1 MERPITVGTISL
13 GCPKNLVDT
22 EVMLGLLRQAGFS
35 LVGEPEQADILLVNT
50 CCFIGEARQ
59 EATEAIEEAIV
70 WRRSPRARALLVAGC
85 WPQSDPY
92 HLRQHFPEIDAL
104 LGPDDVPRIVEIV
117 NRALGGETGRLE
129 SAPAD
134 FRPAPPTAPTYLY
147 DETTP
152 RLRTTPPWTAY
163 LKIAEGC
170 GHHCRFCVIPSLRGA
185 YRSRGL
191 ESVVAEASAMA
202 SQGVREVNL
211 IAQDTSAYGRDTR
224 EADIAE
230 LLARLAQIEGLHWIR
245 MLYGYP
251 TSITPRLI
259 ETMAS
264 QAAVCRYLDIPFQ
277 HADREVLRRMGRP
290 GEGSTYL
297 DLIAKLRA
305 AMPDIAIR
313 SAFIVG
319 YPGETEDEFRH
330 LLDFLEAAQLDRA
343 GAFTYSPEAGTPAAA
358 LPDHV
363 PAEVA
368 EQRYHRFMAA
378 QQTISLARNRRWVGR
393 ELEVLVEAPQEK
405 AGWMGR
411 SFRDAPEI
419 DGLVLLRP
427 GRRALRAGEFVTA
440 RITGA
445 EPYDL
450 VGRAA
455 ERG

>member
-1 MERPITVGTISL
+1 MERSLAVATISL

-22 EVMLGLLRQAGFS
+22 EVMLGLLQQAGFA
-35 LVGEPEQADILLVNT
+35 LVGDPEQADILLVNT
-50 CCFIGEARQ
+50 CCFIGEARR
-59 EATEAIEEAIV
+59 EATEAIEEAV
-70 WRRSPRARALLVAGC
+70 AWRRNPRARALLVAGC

-92 HLRQHFPEIDAL
+92 HLRQHFPEIDAM

-117 NRALGGETGRLE
+117 NRALGGEAGRPE
-129 SAPAD
+129 VVQPAAPQ
-134 FRPAPPTAPTYLY
+134 YLY

-170 GHHCRFCVIPSLRGA
+170 GHQCRFCVIPSLRGA
-185 YRSRGL
+185 YRSRRL
-191 ESVVAEASAMA
+191 ESVVAEATALA
-202 SQGVREVNL
+202 ADGVREINL
-211 IAQDTSAYGRDTR
+211 IAQDTSAYGRDTG
-224 EADIAE
+224 ETDMAE
-230 LLARLAQIEGLHWIR
+230 LLTRLAQVEGLRWIR

-259 ETMAS
+259 ETMAA
-264 QAAVCRYLDIPFQ
+264 QEAVCDYLDIPFQ
-277 HADREVLRRMGRP
+277 HADRAVLRRMGRP

-297 DLIAKLRA
+297 ELIATLRA

-313 SAFIVG
+313 TAFIVG
-319 YPGETEDEFRH
+319 YPGETEEEFQH

-343 GAFTYSPEAGTPAAA
+343 GAFIYSLEAGTPAAA

-368 EQRYHRFMAA
+368 EERYHRFMTA
-378 QQTISLARNRRWVGR
+378 QQGISRARNHRWVGR
-393 ELEVLVEAPQEK
+393 DIEVLVEARREGG
-405 AGWMGR
+405 GWAGR

-427 GRRALRAGEFVTA
+427 GRRELRPGEFVTA

-450 VGRAA
+450 VGRAGG
-455 ERG
+455 RG